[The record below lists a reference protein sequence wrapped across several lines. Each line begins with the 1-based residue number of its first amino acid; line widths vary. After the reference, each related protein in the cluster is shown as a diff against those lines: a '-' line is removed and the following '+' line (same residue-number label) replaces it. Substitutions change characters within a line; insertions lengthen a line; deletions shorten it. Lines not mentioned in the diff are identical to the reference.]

1 MLRLTNL
8 FIILFLLSGVN
19 SFSFAQNEDFQDE
32 QMKLWMDYM
41 TPGPMHQMMA
51 KSVGEWKTINKYWM
65 DPTSEPMVTEGTATI
80 EMILG
85 GRYQFAKHTGMVM
98 GMPMEGMSLTGYDN
112 TSGEFTSIWI
122 DNLGTGTAVAKGKYD
137 EATGLL
143 NMNGSMVD
151 PMTKGEMQFT
161 QVLKV
166 LDDNHQVFEM
176 YMNYNGQEFK
186 SLEIEFIR

>member
-1 MLRLTNL
+1 
-8 FIILFLLSGVN
+8 
-19 SFSFAQNEDFQDE
+19 
-32 QMKLWMDYM
+32 
-41 TPGPMHQMMA
+41 
-51 KSVGEWKTINKYWM
+51 
-65 DPTSEPMVTEGTATI
+65 
-80 EMILG
+80 
-85 GRYQFAKHTGMVM
+85 
-98 GMPMEGMSLTGYDN
+98 MEGMSLTGYDN
-112 TSGEFTSIWI
+112 ASGEFTSIWI

-143 NMNGSMVD
+143 TMNGTMVD

>member
-1 MLRLTNL
+1 MFKLTKYFLVCCFVIGFHTTL
-8 FIILFLLSGVN
+8 FSQTEEEQ
-19 SFSFAQNEDFQDE
+19 AE
-32 QMKLWMDYM
+32 QMQIWMDYM
-41 TPGPMHQMMA
+41 TPGQIHEMMA

-65 DPTSEPMVTEGTATI
+65 DPSAEPMVTEGTATI

-85 GRYQFAKHTGMVM
+85 GRYQSAKHTGMVM
-98 GMPMEGMSLTGYDN
+98 GMPMEGISLTGYDN
-112 TSGEFTSIWI
+112 ASGEFTSIWI

-143 NMNGSMVD
+143 TMSGSMVD
-151 PMTKGEMQFT
+151 PMTKGETQFK

-176 YMNYNGQEFK
+176 YMIYNGEEVK